1 MSKIVDKIKAIQLN
15 ERSISQWFDI
25 KSTFSATDDS
35 PISTRGTLYNY
46 DIGVKLGA
54 RVALNNLHDSFHL
67 GKMVTDV
74 KRAVIEELYGE
85 FRKPLIDLEIT
96 IAQGCS
102 QQEAMEKVQ
111 KIHRDMFGLGNECG

>member
-1 MSKIVDKIKAIQLN
+1 MAKIVDKIKAIQLN
-15 ERSISQWFDI
+15 ERSISQWVDI
-25 KSTFSATDDS
+25 KSTFSATDDF
-35 PISTRGTLYNY
+35 PIGTRDTLYSY

-54 RVALNNLHDSFHL
+54 RVALNNLHNSDHL

-96 IAQGCS
+96 ISQGCS
-102 QQEAMEKVQ
+102 QQEALEKVHN
-111 KIHRDMFGLGNECG
+111 IYRDMFGLGNECG

>member
-1 MSKIVDKIKAIQLN
+1 MAKIVDKIKAIQLN
-15 ERSISQWFDI
+15 ERSISQWVDI

-35 PISTRGTLYNY
+35 PISTRGILYNY

-54 RVALNNLHDSFHL
+54 RVALNNLHDSDHI
-67 GKMVTDV
+67 GKMVNDV

-96 IAQGCS
+96 ISQGCS
-102 QQEAMEKVQ
+102 QQEALEKVHN
-111 KIHRDMFGLGNECG
+111 IYRDMFGLGNECG